1 MIVGNES
8 STINPPE
15 MLLFGVEVD
24 TDGSLLGAS
33 DERGV
38 TFSLTWSE
46 RDVEPDEEFTVE

>member
-46 RDVEPDEEFTVE
+46 RDVEPDEEFAVE